1 MTEKELLDFVEVR
14 LKKIYKPDPKLVK
27 KHNADPLNKNFQIP
41 ENTPWEQSDVVH
53 DILAFLAEQMI
64 ELNKE
69 KQKEI
74 KGFLNWLETQ
84 LKITDGEGIEG
95 LTNKSKIKNYLGDY
109 QKGEMNLPFDEFWEI
124 LQKNKNKMVANL
136 KSREFYETIKKE
148 YEKSLSKLLPLKE
161 KLAKTDRLIDQIV
174 YKLYGLTDEEI
185 AIIEKREST

>member
-1 MTEKELLDFVEVR
+1 MTEKELLGFVEER
-14 LKKIYKPDPKLVK
+14 LKKIHKPDPKLVEE
-27 KHNADPLNKNFQIP
+27 HNADPLGKNFQIP
-41 ENTPWEQSDVVH
+41 ENAPWEQSDVVH

-148 YEKSLSKLLPLKE
+148 YENSLSKLLPLKE

>member
-1 MTEKELLDFVEVR
+1 MTEKELLGFVEEK
-14 LKKIYKPDPKLVK
+14 LEKIHKPDPKLVK
-27 KHNADPLNKNFQIP
+27 EHNADSLNKNFQIP
-41 ENTPWEQSDVVH
+41 ENTAWEQSDVVH

-74 KGFLNWLETQ
+74 KGFLDWLETQ
-84 LKITDGEGIEG
+84 LKITNGEGIEG

-109 QKGEMNLPFDEFWEI
+109 QRGEMNLPFDEFWEI
-124 LQKNKNKMVANL
+124 LQKNKNKIGANL
-136 KSREFYETIKKE
+136 KSREFYETIKNE

-185 AIIEKREST
+185 AIIEKRENT